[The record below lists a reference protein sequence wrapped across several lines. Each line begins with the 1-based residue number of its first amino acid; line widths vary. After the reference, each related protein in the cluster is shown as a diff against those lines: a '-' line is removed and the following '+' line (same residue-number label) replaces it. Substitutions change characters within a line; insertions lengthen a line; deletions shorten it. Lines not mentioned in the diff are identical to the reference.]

1 MAIPELVK
9 SLVDPWS
16 SLYEGSKALI
26 SLARFMHLAGLLLG
40 GGAAVT
46 FDRASIHAVREGPAF
61 RSHHL
66 AMLRRVHRV
75 VIAGLVLIAL
85 SGLMMLAADLETFA
99 ASRLFKVKMLL
110 VVLLAANGFAITR
123 IERTLRPEAPSGWTA
138 LGVTSRISAV
148 LWFAI
153 VLAGAVLVLVA

>member
-9 SLVDPWS
+9 SLVEPWS
-16 SLYEGSKALI
+16 SLYESSKALI
-26 SLARFMHLAGLLLG
+26 SLARFMHLGGLLLG

-46 FDRASIHAVREGPAF
+46 FDRASIHAAREGPAF

-75 VIAGLVLIAL
+75 VIGGFVLIAL
-85 SGLMMLAADLETFA
+85 SGLMMLAADLEAFA
-99 ASRLFKVKMLL
+99 ASRLFWIKMLL

-123 IERTLRPEAPSGWTA
+123 IERTLRPETPSGWTA
-138 LGVTSRISAV
+138 LGVTSRISLV

-153 VLAGAVLVLVA
+153 VLAGTVLVLVA

>member
-16 SLYEGSKALI
+16 SFYEGSKALI
-26 SLARFMHLAGLLLG
+26 SLARFMHLGGLLLG

-46 FDRASIHAVREGPAF
+46 FDRASIRAVREDPVF

-85 SGLMMLAADLETFA
+85 SGLMMLTADLETFA
-99 ASRLFKVKMLL
+99 VSPLFKFKMLL
-110 VVLLAANGFAITR
+110 VILLVANGFVITR
-123 IERTLRPEAPSGWTA
+123 IERTLRPEAPLGWTA

-153 VLAGAVLVLVA
+153 VLAGSVLVLVA